1 MKGIINDPFP
11 VSGGL
16 VGEKRSPLHYI
27 VCRARPYAIPILQP
41 WRPPLSYHLRRNGPA
56 IVKLLVECGANVN
69 QQDANGMTPLRLAC
83 ERRIGHNGVGYRDDQ
98 REQRMVDIIEEL
110 AKVKGIDPNIADRS
124 RSTPLHGAIANQHY
138 ETTGCLLALFP
149 TIDPSIKNAK
159 GETALEG
166 TH

>member
-1 MKGIINDPFP
+1 MSAATDIRLRSSCKRLTSFLKRRPHLNRAHQCSACVVG
-11 VSGGL
+11 VS
-16 VGEKRSPLHYI
+16 R
-27 VCRARPYAIPILQP
+27 
-41 WRPPLSYHLRRNGPA
+41 
-56 IVKLLVECGANVN
+56 
-69 QQDANGMTPLRLAC
+69 
-83 ERRIGHNGVGYRDDQ
+83 
-98 REQRMVDIIEEL
+98 
-110 AKVKGIDPNIADRS
+110 KVKGIDPNIADRS